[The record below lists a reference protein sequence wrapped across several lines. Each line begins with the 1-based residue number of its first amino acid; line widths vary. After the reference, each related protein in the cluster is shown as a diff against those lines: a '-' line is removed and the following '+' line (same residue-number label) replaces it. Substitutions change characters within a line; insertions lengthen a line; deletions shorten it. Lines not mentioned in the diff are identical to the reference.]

1 MGTTIAPVP
10 QVVRQ
15 ATIVDGGGAFRAR
28 SLSAAAGVWL
38 LAWGLAVAAP
48 AEADTAARWGERL
61 ERAEAQV
68 DETLQA
74 QEALRT
80 EIRARKAAGQTQQ
93 LQALLLRS
101 LRAEEALLEALTE
114 LRQTREAA
122 RAGLQAHLK
131 DIDGRIRRLV
141 PALEAGPMASRRKA
155 ARQIQAL
162 RRVRSRVQDVLR
174 RAEPPA
180 NPVVPAAVWDVE
192 EEPLDG
198 PEELREKADFVEDA
212 RDRLVAERQRLQA
225 ALQRAR
231 QEAEIRRAARDL
243 ATDVALFDEEA
254 RTARVNRGDGSDGEL
269 SVVGSGNG
277 RDMPIQDE
285 SGAVSDPP
293 VTGNGSAV
301 DGPEDPRFDLGT
313 DRNPNPGSGAE
324 LPGWAQLREVTPT
337 VLLNLE
343 AGGPVSGLS
352 PGQLQRLT
360 RNLKALD
367 QLLAERAL
375 LLRRKARELEEREPG
390 QADPAP
396 P

>member
-1 MGTTIAPVP
+1 MGTTIARVP

-15 ATIVDGGGAFRAR
+15 ATIVDRGRAFRAR
-28 SLSAAAGVWL
+28 SSSAAAGGWI

-48 AEADTAARWGERL
+48 AEADTATRWGERL
-61 ERAEAQV
+61 ERAEARV

-114 LRQTREAA
+114 LRETREAA
-122 RAGLQAHLK
+122 RAGLRARLK

-162 RRVRSRVQDVLR
+162 RQVRSRVQDVLR

-269 SVVGSGNG
+269 SLVGSGNG

-313 DRNPNPGSGAE
+313 DRNPDPGPGAE
-324 LPGWAQLREVTPT
+324 LPGWARLREVTPT

-343 AGGPVSGLS
+343 AGGQVSGLS
-352 PGQLQRLT
+352 PSQLQRLT